1 MTGSA
6 SSRNSIGNA
15 HYSNKKSLLNESA
28 SVNIM
33 RDKREND
40 NTEISINHLHRT
52 RITPLRY
59 PSTSR

>member
-1 MTGSA
+1 LTGSA

-15 HYSNKKSLLNESA
+15 HYSNKKSLLNVSA
-28 SVNIM
+28 SANIM

-40 NTEISINHLHRT
+40 NIEININHLHHT
-52 RITPLRY
+52 KTTPLRY

>member
-1 MTGSA
+1 LTGSA

-15 HYSNKKSLLNESA
+15 HYSSKKSLLNGNA

-33 RDKREND
+33 KDKREND
-40 NTEISINHLHRT
+40 NIEININHLHRT